1 MGDPVTQSI
10 IEKRTF
16 VLHPLKSRI
25 CETTVF
31 ASPTWKGLVV
41 QRKVFLILGKLF
53 KGWAGIP
60 VPVHSQEW
68 KPLIPIPELW
78 EWILSF
84 PSRSRISGMFFFHSL
99 PSPELWE
106 CFFFH
111 SLPIPELWEWL
122 FLTPFP
128 FPNFGNVFFPFPS
141 RSRIWGMELTIPV
154 PECPK
159 VIPARPWIINR
170 AVPKAKT
177 FVMDIAHCDST
188 VHSLYTNIYSH
199 LCILGETRQDLDVGE
214 EEREAQRG
222 GHGGDI

>member
-1 MGDPVTQSI
+1 MGYPGVSGNSRSRPFPRMKASDS
-10 IEKRTF
+10 
-16 VLHPLKSRI
+16 HSRI
-25 CETTVF
+25 MGMDFVIPFPFPNFGNVF
-31 ASPTWKGLVV
+31 
-41 QRKVFLILGKLF
+41 F
-53 KGWAGIP
+53 
-60 VPVHSQEW
+60 
-68 KPLIPIPELW
+68 
-78 EWILSF
+78 SF
-84 PSRSRISGMFFFHSL
+84 SSRSRIMGMF
-99 PSPELWE
+99 
-106 CFFFH
+106 FFFH
-111 SLPIPELWEWL
+111 SLPIPKLWEWL